1 MKEQLIRLYKK
12 SVIDKPFIGIAFSV
26 LLVIFL
32 GYFVKDFKLDASA
45 DSLVLEN
52 DKSLEYYRSIKARY
66 GSDDFLIITY
76 SPYQDMFS
84 DQVLDNI
91 DQLKQKLKKIESVE
105 KVVTLLDVPLISSPP
120 LTYKQIKDRTPLLR
134 DKQTDREMAKTELSQ
149 GVLYKNLIMN
159 PEAKTTAIQVIFK
172 RNDNYQRLLSERN
185 QLREK
190 RLTDGLSF
198 ADEKKL
204 EQVSTE
210 FKQYADQ
217 LQAQVSEDIV
227 SVREILNQHRNM
239 AKIHLGGVPMISA
252 DMIDYINNDI
262 KVFGS
267 AVLILIIV
275 LLSLVFRKIHW
286 VAISIIICFAA
297 SFSMS
302 GLLGLM
308 DWRVSVVSSNFISL
322 MLIITLSLTVHL
334 IVRYREL
341 HKANP
346 LDTQKQLVWQTVK
359 SKAEP
364 AFFTAVTT
372 MVAFASLVISGIR
385 PVMDFGWMMIM
396 GISLSLILSFV
407 LFPSAAVL
415 MKPGKA
421 HEENDVTSRIT
432 LFFAAMVKGSGST
445 VIIFYLLLAVLSAV
459 GMSWLSV
466 ENRFIDYFK
475 KDTEIYQ
482 GMVTIDRELGGTTP
496 LDVIIDPDKDY
507 YEFLKEMSEDGV
519 DNESAGISGSSYWF
533 DIFALETVDKV
544 HSYLE
549 SLPETGKVL
558 SMSTTM
564 KLLTSLNEGK
574 QLENIHLSIM
584 YKRLPDDIKE
594 TLFSPYMSADGNQ
607 VRFSIRV
614 FDSDKNLKRQQLLEK
629 IKKDLNDKFEFESS
643 QVKLSGMMVLYNN
656 MLQSL
661 FQSQILT
668 LGFVFIA
675 IMLMFLILFRSIRLS
690 LIAIVPNLIAAGF
703 VLGLMGW
710 LGINLDIMTITIAA
724 ITIGIAVDDTIHYVH
739 RYVEEYQT
747 DQNAWAA
754 VERCHKSIGKA
765 MYYTTITITLGF
777 SVLILSNFLPT
788 IYFGLLTGGAM
799 IIALIADLT
808 LLPLL
813 LVMFYKPK
821 KDLLAVEAT

>member
-1 MKEQLIRLYKK
+1 MKQQLITLYKNT
-12 SVIDKPFIGIAFSV
+12 VIEKPIIGIVLSV
-26 LLVIFL
+26 LLVSFL
-32 GYFVKDFKLDASA
+32 GFFVKDFKLDASA

-84 DQVLDNI
+84 DPVLDDI
-91 DQLKQKLKKIESVE
+91 DQLKKKLKKIDRVDKILS
-105 KVVTLLDVPLISSPP
+105 LLDVPLISSPP
-120 LTYKQIKDRTPLLR
+120 LTYKQIQDRTPILR
-134 DKQTDREMAKTELSQ
+134 DAQTDREMAKAELSQ

-159 PEAKTTAIQVIFK
+159 PQAKTTAIQVIFK
-172 RNDNYQRLLSERN
+172 RDDKYQKLLSERN
-185 QLREK
+185 RLREK
-190 RLTDGLSF
+190 RLTKGLLF
-198 ADEKKL
+198 EEKKIL
-204 EQVSTE
+204 EEVSVK
-210 FKQYADQ
+210 FKQYSDR
-217 LQAQVSEDIV
+217 LQTRVNEDIIA
-227 SVREILNQHRNM
+227 VRKILDQHRNM
-239 AKIHLGGVPMISA
+239 AKIHLGGVPMITA
-252 DMIDYINNDI
+252 DMIDYISNDI
-262 KVFGS
+262 KVFGG
-267 AVLILIIV
+267 AVLLLIIF

-286 VAISIIICFAA
+286 VVIPIIICFAA
-297 SFSMS
+297 SFSMT
-302 GLLGLM
+302 GLLGMM

-341 HKANP
+341 HKNNP
-346 LDTQKQLVWQTVK
+346 TDSQQQLVWQTVK

-364 AFFTAVTT
+364 AFFTAITT

-396 GISLSLILSFV
+396 GILLSLILSFV
-407 LFPSAAVL
+407 LFPSVAVL
-415 MKPGKA
+415 MKPGRIPK
-421 HEENDVTSRIT
+421 ENDITSKIT
-432 LFFAAMVKGSGST
+432 LFFSAMIKRSGFT
-445 VIIFYLLLAVLSAV
+445 VIGFYLLLALLSVA

-496 LDVIIDPDKDY
+496 LDVIIDPDSDY
-507 YEFLKEMSEDGV
+507 YEFIKEMAEDGV
-519 DNESAGISGSSYWF
+519 DTESAGISGSSYWF
-533 DIFALETVDKV
+533 DIFTLETVDKV
-544 HSYLE
+544 HHYLD

-574 QLENIHLSIM
+574 ELENIHLSVM

-594 TLFSPYMSADGNQ
+594 TLFSPYMSSDGNQ
-607 VRFSIRV
+607 IRFSIRV
-614 FDSDKNLKRQQLLEK
+614 FDSDENLKRQQLLEK
-629 IKKDLNDKFEFESS
+629 IKSDLNEKFNFETS

-668 LGFVFIA
+668 LGFVFVA
-675 IMLMFLILFRSIRLS
+675 IMLMFMLLFQSLRLS
-690 LIAIVPNLIAAGF
+690 MIAIVPNLVAAGF
-703 VLGLMGW
+703 ILGLMGW

-739 RYVEEYQT
+739 RYVEEYHT

-765 MYYTTITITLGF
+765 MYYTTVTISLGF
-777 SVLILSNFLPT
+777 SVLVLSNFLPT
-788 IYFGLLTGGAM
+788 IYFGLLTGFAM

-813 LVMFYKPK
+813 LVMFYKPVK
-821 KDLLAVEAT
+821 KSIV

>member
-1 MKEQLIRLYKK
+1 MKEQVIKFYKNA
-12 SVIDKPFIGIAFSV
+12 VIDKPLIGIVFS
-26 LLVIFL
+26 IFL
-32 GYFVKDFKLDASA
+32 VSILGFFVKDFKLDASA

-52 DKSLEYYRSIKARY
+52 DKSLEYYRSVKARY

-76 SPYQDMFS
+76 SPFEDMFS
-84 DQVLDNI
+84 ETVLDDI
-91 DQLKQKLKKIESVE
+91 DQLKQKLKKIERVE
-105 KVVTLLDVPLISSPP
+105 KVITLLDVPLISSPP
-120 LTYKQIKDRTPLLR
+120 LTYKQIKDRAPLLR
-134 DKQTDREMAKTELSQ
+134 DTQTDREMAKAELSL
-149 GVLYKNLIMN
+149 GVFYKNLIMN
-159 PEAKTTAIQVIFK
+159 PEAKTTAVQVIFK
-172 RNDNYQRLLSERN
+172 RDEKYQRLLSERN
-185 QLREK
+185 RLREK
-190 RLTDGLSF
+190 RLTDGLSLV
-198 ADEKKL
+198 DEKKL
-204 EQVSTE
+204 QQVSAE
-210 FKQYADQ
+210 FKRYADQ
-217 LQAQVSEDIV
+217 IQTQMSEDIV

-252 DMIDYINNDI
+252 DMIDYISNDI
-262 KVFGS
+262 KVFGG
-267 AVLILIIV
+267 AVLLLIIF
-275 LLSLVFRKIHW
+275 LLSLFFRKIHW
-286 VAISIIICFAA
+286 VVIPIIICFAA

-302 GLLGLM
+302 GLLGMM

-341 HKANP
+341 HKNNP
-346 LDTQKQLVWQTVK
+346 SELQNQLVWQTVK

-364 AFFTAVTT
+364 AFFTAITT

-407 LFPSAAVL
+407 LFPSAATL

-421 HEENDVTSRIT
+421 PEENDITSKIT
-432 LFFAAMVKGSGST
+432 LFFAAMIKRSRFS
-445 VIIFYLLLAVLSAV
+445 VLSFYIILAMLSVV

-496 LDVIIDPDKDY
+496 LDVIIDPDSDY
-507 YEFLKEMSEDGV
+507 YEFIKEMAEEGV
-519 DNESAGISGSSYWF
+519 DSESAGISGSSYWF

-574 QLENIHLSIM
+574 ELENIHLSVM
-584 YKRLPDDIKE
+584 YKRLPDDIKD
-594 TLFSPYMSADGNQ
+594 TLFSPYMSSDGNQ
-607 VRFSIRV
+607 IRFSIRV

-629 IKKDLNDKFEFESS
+629 IKKDLSEKFEFEPS

-668 LGFVFIA
+668 LGFVFVA
-675 IMLMFLILFRSIRLS
+675 ILLMFLLLFRSLRLS
-690 LIAIVPNLIAAGF
+690 LIAIVPNLVAAGF

-765 MYYTTITITLGF
+765 MYYTTVTITLGF

-788 IYFGLLTGGAM
+788 IYFGLLTGFAM
-799 IIALIADLT
+799 IIALVADLT

-813 LVMFYKPK
+813 LVMFYKPTNK
-821 KDLLAVEAT
+821 SFVQQIN

>member
-1 MKEQLIRLYKK
+1 MKQQLITLYKNT
-12 SVIDKPFIGIAFSV
+12 VIEKPIIGIVLSV
-26 LLVIFL
+26 LLVSFL
-32 GYFVKDFKLDASA
+32 GFFVKDFKLDASA

-84 DQVLDNI
+84 DPVLDDI
-91 DQLKQKLKKIESVE
+91 DRLKKKLKKIDRVDKILS
-105 KVVTLLDVPLISSPP
+105 LLDVPLISSPP
-120 LTYKQIKDRTPLLR
+120 LTYKQIQDRTPILR
-134 DKQTDREMAKTELSQ
+134 DAQTDREMAKAELSQ

-159 PEAKTTAIQVIFK
+159 PQAKTTAIQVIFK
-172 RNDNYQRLLSERN
+172 RDDKYQKLLSERN
-185 QLREK
+185 RLREK
-190 RLTDGLSF
+190 RLTKGLLF
-198 ADEKKL
+198 EEKKIL
-204 EQVSTE
+204 EEVSVK
-210 FKQYADQ
+210 FKQYSDR
-217 LQAQVSEDIV
+217 LQTRVNEDIIA
-227 SVREILNQHRNM
+227 VRKILDQHRNM
-239 AKIHLGGVPMISA
+239 AKIHLGGVPMITA
-252 DMIDYINNDI
+252 DMIDYISNDI
-262 KVFGS
+262 KVFGG
-267 AVLILIIV
+267 AVLLLIIF

-286 VAISIIICFAA
+286 VVIPIIICFAA
-297 SFSMS
+297 SFSMT
-302 GLLGLM
+302 GLLGMM

-341 HKANP
+341 HKNNP
-346 LDTQKQLVWQTVK
+346 TDSQQQLVWQTVK

-364 AFFTAVTT
+364 AFFTAITT

-396 GISLSLILSFV
+396 GILLSLILSFV
-407 LFPSAAVL
+407 LFPSVAVL
-415 MKPGKA
+415 MKPGRIPK
-421 HEENDVTSRIT
+421 ENDITSKIT
-432 LFFAAMVKGSGST
+432 LFFSAMIKRSGFT
-445 VIIFYLLLAVLSAV
+445 VIGFYLLLALLSVA

-496 LDVIIDPDKDY
+496 LDVIIDPDSDY
-507 YEFLKEMSEDGV
+507 YEFIKEMAEDGV
-519 DNESAGISGSSYWF
+519 DTESAGISGSSYWF
-533 DIFALETVDKV
+533 DIFTLETVDKV
-544 HSYLE
+544 HHYLD

-574 QLENIHLSIM
+574 ELENIHLSVM

-594 TLFSPYMSADGNQ
+594 TLFSPYMSSDGNQ
-607 VRFSIRV
+607 IRFSIRV
-614 FDSDKNLKRQQLLEK
+614 FDSDENLKRQQLLEK
-629 IKKDLNDKFEFESS
+629 IKSDLNEKFNFETS

-668 LGFVFIA
+668 LGFVFVA
-675 IMLMFLILFRSIRLS
+675 IMLMFMLLFQSLRLS
-690 LIAIVPNLIAAGF
+690 MIAIVPNLVAAGF
-703 VLGLMGW
+703 ILGLMGW

-739 RYVEEYQT
+739 RYVEEYHT

-765 MYYTTITITLGF
+765 MYYTTVTISLGF
-777 SVLILSNFLPT
+777 SVLVLSNFLPT
-788 IYFGLLTGGAM
+788 IYFGLLTGFAM

-813 LVMFYKPK
+813 LVMFYKPVK
-821 KDLLAVEAT
+821 KSIV

>member
-1 MKEQLIRLYKK
+1 
-12 SVIDKPFIGIAFSV
+12 
-26 LLVIFL
+26 
-32 GYFVKDFKLDASA
+32 
-45 DSLVLEN
+45 
-52 DKSLEYYRSIKARY
+52 
-66 GSDDFLIITY
+66 
-76 SPYQDMFS
+76 
-84 DQVLDNI
+84 
-91 DQLKQKLKKIESVE
+91 
-105 KVVTLLDVPLISSPP
+105 
-120 LTYKQIKDRTPLLR
+120 
-134 DKQTDREMAKTELSQ
+134 
-149 GVLYKNLIMN
+149 MN

-533 DIFALETVDKV
+533 DIFTLETVDKV

>member
-12 SVIDKPFIGIAFSV
+12 SVIDKPLIGIAFSV

-533 DIFALETVDKV
+533 DIFTLETVDKV